1 MQDIAP
7 KVVRILPE
15 DSIVG
20 MLMEPIGKPIVV
32 KSTANAL
39 SQHNL
44 ATWCVGTGNLDTVRD
59 VSKVA
64 KFIDKT
70 ITKNIAKM
78 TPEEIEGVVE
88 NLFSVFS
95 AGGALTLTD
104 LANAD
109 WKSVQAISK
118 KAGEIIKTQRKD
130 G

>member
-1 MQDIAP
+1 MDRLTIPEQKP
-7 KVVRILPE
+7 CCILASSME
-15 DSIVG
+15 DKRYCEE
-20 MLMEPIGKPIVV
+20 LY
-32 KSTANAL
+32 TRL
-39 SQHNL
+39 SDYED
-44 ATWCVGTGNLDTVRD
+44 TG
-59 VSKVA
+59 
-64 KFIDKT
+64 
-70 ITKNIAKM
+70 M